1 MIQLKLIKPIFQA
14 TCIMILLTG
23 CLKANEPEPKIDR
36 SLTCVPDKPVD
47 LGKIYSESMQ
57 KMFQNQLNHIW
68 TADEHANRNE
78 PDWGLHDN
86 IYDKSCKIIRPF
98 WGEPTLGSKS
108 CLPWKIKTYDTIDK
122 VVQWRETGKIS
133 HTFEELVGKHW
144 QGEAFDP
151 RVENPFKPEW
161 HNRDADFAVMMRLG
175 HWTRFYPKN
184 CCKILTYHQMM
195 DEITNRR
202 HEKEKIIINNGQNM
216 IYSNTETLISD
227 INPVYKELYFRKI
240 HSWSIDEDVGIKDN
254 EQDINLL
261 RYPLNVDIP
270 VTQLPI
276 VWDKVDYH
284 HKNYIKKSEI
294 LRYIAINKCGNET
307 GFYFFLDY

>member
-1 MIQLKLIKPIFQA
+1 MIQLKPIKPIFQA

-23 CLKANEPEPKIDR
+23 CMKANEPEPKIDR
-36 SLTCVPDKPVD
+36 SLTCVPDKPVNW
-47 LGKIYSESMQ
+47 GEIYSQYMHKSFKES
-57 KMFQNQLNHIW
+57 FNEIW

-78 PDWGLHDN
+78 PDWGLHDH

-161 HNRDADFAVMMRLG
+161 YNQDADFAVIMRDG
-175 HWTRFYPKN
+175 HTTWFYPKN
-184 CCKILTYHQMM
+184 CCQIMTY
-195 DEITNRR
+195 DEIKQDI
-202 HEKEKIIINNGQNM
+202 EKSLKNQNKIIKLDGIEYKNLNSFDSQ
-216 IYSNTETLISD
+216 
-227 INPVYKELYFRKI
+227 INPIYKKMYYSKLNVWKI
-240 HSWSIDEDVGIKDN
+240 DRDVGIKYND
-254 EQDINLL
+254 EDINLL
-261 RYPLNVDIP
+261 RYPLSANIP
-270 VTQLPI
+270 
-276 VWDKVDYH
+276 KVDYF
-284 HKNYIKKSEI
+284 HKNDVLKHEI
-294 LRYIAINKCGNET
+294 LVYRIINQCGN
-307 GFYFFLDY
+307 GIGLVIYINNI